1 MNRRDFIIRSVLALL
16 GISLP
21 LKKNIIARAL
31 AADNVAPD
39 IIVSRGQAPPVVTEA
54 AIRALG
60 GMKRFVSRGDR
71 VIIKPN
77 IGWDRTPE
85 MAATTNPD
93 VVATLTR
100 LCRDAGA
107 KEVLVFDRTIND
119 ARRCYRQSG
128 IEEAVTAAGGVMHF
142 VDDRKFR
149 DVTING
155 LALTKWPLYTEIFE
169 ADAFINVP
177 IAKIHSLA
185 DLTLGMK
192 NLMGV
197 MGGWRGRIHQ
207 RLDESIVDLAATV
220 PVTLVVLDAIRILIR
235 NGPQGGR
242 LEDVR
247 RLDTVIAGT
256 DQVAVDAYGTT
267 LFGMRGADI
276 GAVRLGAENGIGTAD
291 LSALTVRKIES

>member
-1 MNRRDFIIRSVLALL
+1 MNRRDFLIRTVLVLL

-21 LKKNIIARAL
+21 PRKKIIARAF
-31 AADNVAPD
+31 AADNVVPD
-39 IIVSRGQAPPVVTEA
+39 IVVSRGQAPPVVTET
-54 AIRALG
+54 AIRTLG

-71 VIIKPN
+71 VIVKPN
-77 IGWDRTPE
+77 IGWDRTPD

-93 VVATLTR
+93 VVATLVR
-100 LCRDAGA
+100 LCLDAGA
-107 KEVLVFDRTIND
+107 KEVVVFDRTIND

-128 IEEAVTAAGGVMHF
+128 IEEAVMNAGGVMHF

-149 DVTING
+149 NVTING
-155 LALTKWPLYTEIFE
+155 LALTTWPLYTEIFE
-169 ADAFINVP
+169 ADAVINVP
-177 IAKIHSLA
+177 IAKTHSLA
-185 DLTLGMK
+185 GLTLGMK

-220 PVTLVVLDAIRILIR
+220 PVTLVVLDAIRILTR

-247 RLDTVIAGT
+247 RLDTIIAGT
-256 DQVAVDAYGTT
+256 DQVAVDAYGAT
-267 LFGMRGADI
+267 LFGMTGTDI
-276 GAVRLGAENGIGTAD
+276 GAVRVGAENGIGTAD
-291 LSALTVRKIES
+291 LSALTVRKIET